1 MDKAAAAKTTNAK
14 HKVCPLQRAEEKARQ
29 RRGAAHSA
37 MMKTGNGKVCP
48 LSTTLG
54 DMDIDKNVPAFGVSL
69 RNKWDRVRAKFV
81 KQDKAH
87 TAARKAHESAKR
99 KVAAQYAAMRTA
111 VNLEA
116 SNSHRACKQ
125 SKSEYEVLKR
135 DVFSNVKTRKSVA
148 TSVLVVKCY
157 VKHITNNNAAHN
169 CSNHARRQSQA
180 IWNIRAPAWKPCH
193 SKAKLAS
200 QFGPTNWHASWKNC
214 SGHRKE
220 VAAKEKVSKEKAK
233 KAERAKKEKEK
244 KEKARV
250 KELKAKAEKASKKE
264 KADKAAKKEKA
275 AKKASKARAAHE
287 RKHKSTLLQPGYYK
301 IDTTGVHAGASGAQP
316 AGWGL
321 SAWHGHGARRN
332 GASSWVATHSG
343 NHWPMIWKIE
353 RSKRTAGTYT
363 IKTTAYGPKGG
374 NQPAGWGLSSWH
386 GHGARRNA
394 VSSRVAVHSGNH
406 WLMDWK
412 IEPSK
417 RTRGAWT
424 IKTWGGPSNGNQ
436 PKRLGACR
444 LDEARWP

>member
-1 MDKAAAAKTTNAK
+1 
-14 HKVCPLQRAEEKARQ
+14 
-29 RRGAAHSA
+29 

-180 IWNIRAPAWKPCH
+180 IWNIRAPAWKPC
-193 SKAKLAS
+193 AS
-200 QFGPTNWHASWKNC
+200 PASLQSSFGPVNWHASYRNC
-214 SGHRKE
+214 AGHRAHVKRQAHLKR
-220 VAAKEKVSKEKAK
+220 VNEKKYK
-233 KAERAKKEKEK
+233 KRAKIRKEK
-244 KEKARV
+244 KYK
-250 KELKAKAEKASKKE
+250 KQAKI
-264 KADKAAKKEKA
+264 
-275 AKKASKARAAHE
+275 R
-287 RKHKSTLLQPGYYK
+287 
-301 IDTTGVHAGASGAQP
+301 
-316 AGWGL
+316 
-321 SAWHGHGARRN
+321 
-332 GASSWVATHSG
+332 
-343 NHWPMIWKIE
+343 
-353 RSKRTAGTYT
+353 
-363 IKTTAYGPKGG
+363 
-374 NQPAGWGLSSWH
+374 
-386 GHGARRNA
+386 
-394 VSSRVAVHSGNH
+394 
-406 WLMDWK
+406 
-412 IEPSK
+412 
-417 RTRGAWT
+417 
-424 IKTWGGPSNGNQ
+424 
-436 PKRLGACR
+436 
-444 LDEARWP
+444 